1 MFHQVLSTCDDTGK
15 EFAGSKK
22 IETVVLKKIQLFIAL
37 SIKQCVLSIGNK
49 KVNVP
54 HP

>member
-1 MFHQVLSTCDDTGK
+1 MFYQALSSRDDTRK

-22 IETVVLKKIQLFIAL
+22 IETVGVKKIQLFTAL

-49 KVNVP
+49 KENVP
-54 HP
+54 YP

>member
-1 MFHQVLSTCDDTGK
+1 MFYQLLSSRDDAGK

-22 IETVVLKKIQLFIAL
+22 IETVVVKKIQLFTAL
-37 SIKQCVLSIGNK
+37 SIKQCVLSIGSK

-54 HP
+54 SP